1 MNKHS
6 YLIKH
11 KIKGPIFSIIT
22 PFKVN
27 GNIDYPALRNYIKFL
42 YVNGAKVFYVMF
54 YNSRLGLLSE
64 KEILNLNKF
73 CIETVKKL
81 DRKNIIICAE
91 PYHCSTKQS
100 IYYVK
105 YFEKC
110 GADIVSLVFGEK
122 FYNEKQVLD
131 HFKTVHD
138 KTKIFLLLHQQ
149 LIENGMSGNKP
160 YVYYSI
166 KLLSRIMN
174 LKRFI
179 AMKED
184 AKKDLYTKEI
194 CKKIS
199 KKAVI
204 ITSGVGKQQWMKANK
219 HGCQSWLSG
228 ISNLNPKIAIDFYK
242 FYNTQNQV
250 EVMKYIKYLE
260 KPFYRIVK
268 KYGWH
273 LTIKA
278 CLELNKNFKKQERK
292 PMVSVSS
299 LNYLDIKNNL
309 HQISKKSKKFLK
321 KDYFNFL

>member
-1 MNKHS
+1 MRKYS
-6 YLIKH
+6 YLIKK

-22 PFKVN
+22 PFKVD
-27 GNIDYPALRNYIKFL
+27 GNIDYLALKNYIKFL
-42 YVNGAKVFYVMF
+42 YVNGAKVFYIMF

-81 DRKNIIICAE
+81 DKQNIIICAE

-100 IYYVK
+100 IGYVK

-110 GADIVSLVFGEK
+110 GADIVSLIFGEK
-122 FYNEKQVLD
+122 FYNEKQIYD
-131 HFKTVHD
+131 HFKTIHN

-149 LIENGMSGNKP
+149 LIENGISGNKP

-166 KLLSRIMN
+166 KLLSSIMN

-199 KKAVI
+199 KKAII
-204 ITSGVGKQQWMKANK
+204 ITSGVGKQQWMKANR

-242 FYNTQNQV
+242 FYNAQNQV
-250 EVMKYIKYLE
+250 KVMKYIKYLE

-278 CLELNKNFKKQERK
+278 CLELNKNFKRYERE
-292 PMVSVSS
+292 PMIG
-299 LNYLDIKNNL
+299 LDNFHYKKIKKYLTKISEN
-309 HQISKKSKKFLK
+309 SKKNLK
-321 KDYFNFL
+321 KNYFRI